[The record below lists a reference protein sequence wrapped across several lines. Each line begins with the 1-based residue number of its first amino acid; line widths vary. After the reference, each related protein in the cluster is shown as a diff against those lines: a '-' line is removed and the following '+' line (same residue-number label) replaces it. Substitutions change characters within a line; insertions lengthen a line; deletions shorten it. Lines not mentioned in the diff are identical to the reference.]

1 MRNPSWK
8 WLSSRL
14 SARALAAG
22 SNTPSRPCLPAIEQL
37 DDRVLLSAAV
47 EGAPQGDNQILIG
60 LLKGQVELVSHEVQ
74 ALKLAGDIYLGTGG
88 LKFDLHKVNESFLR
102 IDDVIYKF
110 GQGLIKGE
118 VGAPSAEKTLAELKI
133 EFSKIDT
140 LVGGLPRET
149 GDELKFVLD
158 TFESKAT
165 ELVNFLGS
173 STGGGDLDHK
183 VEGTLLS
190 VGDSFHKLDD
200 AVLKF
205 EEASIARK
213 AGKGQQEYLVI
224 KLSDVIVSS
233 LKVSDSDLKIQ
244 LLGLEADTAKIL
256 SGGGNDT
263 GGDTGG
269 GDNGGGGVITVEPSD
284 DVIA

>member
-47 EGAPQGDNQILIG
+47 EGSPQGDNQILIG
-60 LLKGQVELVSHEVQ
+60 LLKGQVELVNHEVN
-74 ALKLAGDIYLGTGG
+74 ALKLAGD
-88 LKFDLHKVNESFLR
+88 LKIDLHKINESFLR

-110 GQGLIKGE
+110 GEGLIKGE
-118 VGAPSAEKTLAELKI
+118 LDAASADKTLAQLKI

-149 GDELKFVLD
+149 GGELKFVLD
-158 TFESKAT
+158 TFEHKAT
-165 ELVNFLGS
+165 ELVNLLGS

-183 VEGTLLS
+183 AEGTLLRVS
-190 VGDSFHKLDD
+190 NSFLRLDD
-200 AVLKF
+200 AVLKY

-213 AGKGQQEYLVI
+213 AGKGQQEYLVL
-224 KLSDVIVSS
+224 KLADVYVSS
-233 LKVSDSDLKIQ
+233 LKVSDSDLREQ
-244 LLGLEADTAKIL
+244 LVGLEADTARIL
-256 SGGGNDT
+256 FGGGTDT
-263 GGDTGG
+263 GGDTGA

>member
-14 SARALAAG
+14 SARALAAD
-22 SNTPSRPCLPAIEQL
+22 SKTPSRPCLPALEQL
-37 DDRVLLSAAV
+37 DDRVLLSVAV
-47 EGAPQGDNQILIG
+47 EGAPKGDNEILIG
-60 LLKGQVELVSHEVQ
+60 LLKGQVELVNHEVN
-74 ALKLAGDIYLGTGG
+74 ALKLAGD
-88 LKFDLHKVNESFLR
+88 LKIDLHKINESFLK

-110 GQGLIKGE
+110 GEDLIKGE
-118 VGAPSAEKTLAELKI
+118 LGASKIDQTLDQLKI

-149 GDELKFVLD
+149 GSELKFVLD

-165 ELVNFLGS
+165 ELVNLLGS

-263 GGDTGG
+263 GGDTGV
-269 GDNGGGGVITVEPSD
+269 GDTGGGGVITVEPSD

>member
-14 SARALAAG
+14 STRALAADG
-22 SNTPSRPCLPAIEQL
+22 KTPSRPCLPAIEQL
-37 DDRVLLSAAV
+37 DDRVMLSVAV
-47 EGAPQGDNQILIG
+47 EGAPKGDNQILIG
-60 LLKGQVELVSHEVQ
+60 LLRGQVGLVSEEVN
-74 ALKLAGDIYLGTGG
+74 ALKLAGD
-88 LKFDLHKVNESFLR
+88 LKIDLHKINQSFLK

-110 GQGLIKGE
+110 GEDLIKGE
-118 VGAPSAEKTLAELKI
+118 LGASKIDQTLDQLKI

-165 ELVNFLGS
+165 ELVNLLGS

-183 VEGTLLS
+183 VEATLLKVS
-190 VGDSFHKLDD
+190 DSFLKLDD
-200 AVLKF
+200 AVLKY

-224 KLSDVIVSS
+224 KLADVFVSS

-244 LLGLEADTAKIL
+244 LLGLQADTAKIL
-256 SGGGNDT
+256 FGGNDT

-284 DVIA
+284 DIIA